1 MDAPSADL
9 FRSAVQRAR
18 SVADGGPEDSTGS
31 TLAGKRGLGGA
42 TVLAGLTTGKAGLAD
57 GTSGVGVGAGL
68 KVATPVGMGIFGA
81 GVTLEGNITLFGA
94 SSGFSIKVGA
104 WGPEADS

>member
-1 MDAPSADL
+1 MDDPSADL

-18 SVADGGPEDSTGS
+18 SVADGGLEDATGS

-57 GTSGVGVGAGL
+57 GTSGVGAGL
-68 KVATPVGMGIFGA
+68 KVATPVGRSTFGT

-94 SSGFSIKVGA
+94 SSGFAIKVGTCESGA
-104 WGPEADS
+104 AS